1 MRKLTSIV
9 LTLLLVFALAAC
21 GGGGDESII
30 YEATSESLSQFF
42 DHYNKVK
49 CENLKVDLSKNGKT
63 CKVNFKD
70 ASTSW
75 DETSFTRDQ
84 LTAYVDFCKTAYSV
98 GKINEVI
105 WQSSVDMTDARGNT
119 NTETGITISM
129 NKDAFD
135 KYDWENMKY
144 RSGTFS
150 QIEADC
156 AVFNLHAGI
165 AKNVNFDKVY
175 YAG

>member
-1 MRKLTSIV
+1 MRKLTGIV
-9 LTLLLVFALAAC
+9 LSFLLVFALAAC
-21 GGGGDESII
+21 GGGGDESIV
-30 YEATSESLSQFF
+30 YEATPESLSQFF
-42 DHYNKVK
+42 DHYNKIT
-49 CENLKVDLSKNGKT
+49 CENLKVDLSENGKT
-63 CKVNFKD
+63 CTVNFKN
-70 ASTSW
+70 ASSSW
-75 DETSFTRDQ
+75 DETVFTRDQ

-135 KYDWENMKY
+135 KYDWENMSY

-156 AVFNLHAGI
+156 DIFNLHAGI
-165 AKNVNFDKVY
+165 AKNVNYDKVF